1 MLREMRMTEFLEELA
16 SDSPAPGG
24 GSVSAMVAATGA
36 GLAEMVCSLTMGKKR
51 YADVEDEI
59 KALGEE
65 LRDVRMELTDLIDR
79 DTDAFNMVMDAVRMP
94 KDTEER
100 KKARADAMQEAFKK
114 AAEIPL
120 ETAVAALR
128 ALRASSRVRQ
138 IGNRNASSD
147 AEIAVMLCH
156 DGIKGAA
163 LNVRVNLSSIK
174 DGDFVDK
181 MERRLSDIEKEA
193 EGLL

>member
-174 DGDFVDK
+174 DGDFVDRT
-181 MERRLSDIEKEA
+181 ERRLSDIEKEA

>member
-1 MLREMRMTEFLEELA
+1 MLREMVITEFLEELA

-24 GSVSAMVAATGA
+24 GSVSALVAATGA
-36 GLAEMVCSLTMGKKR
+36 GLAEMVCNLTVGKKR
-51 YADVEDEI
+51 YADVEDEM
-59 KALGEE
+59 KTLKEGLGETRAE
-65 LRDVRMELTDLIDR
+65 LSRLIDR
-79 DTDAFNMVMDAVRMP
+79 DTDAFNLVMDALRMP
-94 KDTEER
+94 KDTEEL
-100 KKARADAMQEAFKK
+100 KKARRDAMQEAFKK

-120 ETAVAALR
+120 ETAVSALR
-128 ALRASSRVRQ
+128 ALRLCNRVRE

-163 LNVRVNLSSIK
+163 LNVRVNLSSIR
-174 DGDFVDK
+174 DAAFVER
-181 MERRLSDIEKEA
+181 MERKLSNIEKEA

>member
-128 ALRASSRVRQ
+128 ALRASNRVRQ

-174 DGDFVDK
+174 DGDFVDRT
-181 MERRLSDIEKEA
+181 ERRLSDIEKEA